1 MPKTKLNQRLEPE
14 TVERLVQLQASQRLT
29 FEDLICN
36 ALDALEREQNLPE
49 TLLDQVEN
57 LRQELTLLNERLGL
71 LEEKMEEASFNEKE
85 RLEYLFRLVEAELK
99 THSQAIQTRLDRLA
113 PTRTF

>member
-1 MPKTKLNQRLEPE
+1 MPKTKLNQRLDPE

-36 ALDALEREQNLPE
+36 ALDALERERNLPE

-57 LRQELTLLNERLGL
+57 LRHDLAVLNERLGL

-85 RLEYLFRLVEAELK
+85 RLEYLFRLVDAELK
-99 THSQAIQTRLDRLA
+99 SHSEAIQTRLERLA
-113 PTRTF
+113 VPRTF